1 MAKKQ
6 KTSNKKQPDVKCKAG
21 VFQLAAWKQT
31 RIFPA
36 KNDFDI
42 EKKVE
47 QVNVCL
53 SAGVRKNGAWE
64 NIPVWFRVSQFAN
77 LKQVVDEFAEE
88 LKKLNGVSEL
98 DGGGDE

>member
-6 KTSNKKQPDVKCKAG
+6 RTDKKQPDVKCKAG

-31 RIFPA
+31 RTFPA

-64 NIPVWFRVSQFAN
+64 NIPVWFRLSQFAN

-98 DGGGDE
+98 EGGGDE